1 MGLGISRGLS
11 IFRPGNGLSV
21 FNDFMSPLQTGQT
34 TVYAIGDDADVLAGI
49 AKSYTVLTTG
59 PQSGTSTITLPAYAA
74 NTLAFVSA
82 TKKITD
88 SAAGLAQ
95 IKTGDTIVIEGSG
108 SNDKVCTVA
117 TGNVAGEVVV
127 NEALT
132 DEAAGAYITISK
144 RGTLSNN
151 LVVDNNTGLIWARY
165 NTAGM
170 TGKLGPAS
178 DGYLYWTG
186 TGCTLHPAAAD
197 LQMVG
202 GTKGIATIKVVGGA
216 GEVARYHAGHSVI
229 CTGFAQAV
237 NNLGPCRVVS
247 VTVNGADLDIVVMTG
262 NRTPVSE
269 AADGSRTIAVACNG
283 VFGFKDAA
291 NVAALGGYSDWRLPN
306 FREYADLP
314 VQDAGIGTGKPDS
327 TAFPS
332 WTAARYWA
340 STTDPNDTAYA
351 FAYYATIGS
360 ILPYAKTVAYGGH
373 LVRGGRIS

>member
-1 MGLGISRGLS
+1 M
-11 IFRPGNGLSV
+11 RPGVVINGVPTKLTR
-21 FNDFMSPLQTGQT
+21 PLKTGQT

-165 NTAGM
+165 TTAGM

-178 DGYLYWTG
+178 DGNLYWTG
-186 TGCTLHPAAAD
+186 TGCVLHPAAAD

-202 GTKGIATIKVVGGA
+202 GTKGTATIKIVGGA

-237 NNLGPCRVVS
+237 NLLGPCRVVS
-247 VTVNGADLDIVVMTG
+247 VTVNGADLDIVILTG
-262 NRTPVSE
+262 NQTFVSE
-269 AADGSRTIAVACNG
+269 AAGGSRTIAVACNG
-283 VFGFKDAA
+283 LFGFKDAA
-291 NVAALGGYSDWRLPN
+291 NVAALGGYSDWRIENHDEINTLSVKGGSG
-306 FREYADLP
+306 YD
-314 VQDAGIGTGKPDS
+314 TS
-327 TAFPS
+327 AFPS
-332 WTAARYWA
+332 LGNLWV
-340 STTDPNDTAYA
+340 STTRPNDTSKAQSLTWA
-351 FAYYATIGS
+351 SIALSSAT
-360 ILPYAKTVAYGGH
+360 KTTAAAAAM